1 MPENEPS
8 FISPVET
15 TQRGAAPVALYA
27 VTILL
32 SAFLLFLVQ
41 PMIAKIIVPW
51 FGGSSAVW
59 ITCLL
64 FFQLELLLGYFYA
77 FWIINRLPV
86 RRQKILHVALLG
98 LGIVVLP
105 ILPSSY
111 WKPLGPEWPTVH
123 ILALLACTVGIPY
136 FLLST
141 TSPLLQAWYG
151 QDSTGSDPYR
161 LFALSNAAS
170 MLALLSYPFLV
181 EPEFSTRRQAFGWSA
196 AFAVFAVLCGV
207 LALTRRT
214 GRVQKATVA
223 DTDTPA
229 PTRGEKFL
237 WVAISATSSILL
249 LSVTN
254 HLTQNVAA
262 IPLLWV
268 LPLALYL
275 LSFILC
281 FEGRNL
287 YWRTFYL
294 TLLPVALGGMAYA
307 LPGQFSGGPLLAIIP
322 LYAGGLFICCMVCHG
337 ELALLKPP
345 PEHLTT
351 FYLMVALGGA
361 LGGIFVCL
369 IAPHIFP
376 GFFEFPIGMGLCT
389 VLIAYVLVKDS
400 STVFYKYASRGA
412 RLALFFFIG
421 FYLMG
426 LVVVVLD
433 DIGSSAVMVRNFY
446 GSLTVVYSDPRSP
459 QRETRKLGNGIV
471 EHGREFVLPSRRN
484 ELTTYF
490 GRTSGVG
497 LAEAAED
504 AHSNL
509 HVGVIGL
516 GAGTMA
522 AYGRKDDVYTF
533 YEINPLDIQL
543 AKNEF
548 FFIRDSK
555 ANIEIVPG
563 DARLSLERQPP
574 QDFDLLVVDAF
585 SGDAIPIHLLT
596 REAFELYFR
605 HMKPDGIIA
614 VHVSNRYL
622 DLRPVVQG
630 VAESLGKTAVYV
642 QNEPDPKN
650 YIYKSEWML
659 VSGWKEFFKR
669 ADVRAA
675 STPLPSRSKVRL
687 WTDDYSSVFGI
698 MKWTWKDSRT
708 KSGLQSAPRHR
719 PRGKPIVLNFLHAPR
734 MYSPRG
740 HASIRHRQ
748 KAVNA
753 LLGRRRNGGPLQR
766 FVVLPDKG

>member
-1 MPENEPS
+1 MPENES
-8 FISPVET
+8 SLISPVEAT
-15 TQRGAAPVALYA
+15 PTQRGAARVALYGI
-27 VTILL
+27 TIVL

-59 ITCLL
+59 VTCLL

-86 RRQKILHVALLG
+86 RGQKILHLSLLG
-98 LGIVVLP
+98 LAILVLP

-111 WKPLGPEWPTVH
+111 WKPLGPEWPTFH
-123 ILALLACTVGIPY
+123 ILALLACTVGVPF

-170 MLALLSYPFLV
+170 LLALLSYPVLV
-181 EPEFSTRRQAFGWSA
+181 EPEFSARHQAFGWSA
-196 AFAVFAVLCGV
+196 AFALFAVLCGG
-207 LALTRRT
+207 LAWTQRNGHAR
-214 GRVQKATVA
+214 KATVRA
-223 DTDTPA
+223 TPA

-249 LSVTN
+249 LAVTN
-254 HLTQNVAA
+254 DLTQNVAA
-262 IPLLWV
+262 IPFLWV
-268 LPLALYL
+268 LPLCLYL

-281 FEGRNL
+281 FEGRNW
-287 YWRTFYL
+287 YWRSIYL
-294 TLLPVALGGMAYA
+294 RLLPVALGGMAYA
-307 LPGQFSGGPLLAIIP
+307 LPGQFSGGPLLVVIP
-322 LYAGGLFICCMVCHG
+322 LYAGGLFVCCMVCHG

-351 FYLMVALGGA
+351 FYLMLSLGGA

-369 IAPHIFP
+369 IAPHIFA

-389 VLIAYVLVKDS
+389 VLIAYVLVRDP
-400 STVFYKYASRGA
+400 STIFYKYRSRAA
-412 RLALFFFIG
+412 RLGLFFFIG

-433 DIGSSAVMVRNFY
+433 DVGSSAVMVRNFY
-446 GSLTVVYSDPRSP
+446 GSLTVVYSQASNP

-471 EHGREFVLPSRRN
+471 EHGREFVLPSKRLD
-484 ELTTYF
+484 LTTYY
-490 GRTSGVG
+490 GHASGVG
-497 LAEAAED
+497 LAEAAEEE
-504 AHSNL
+504 HSNL
-509 HVGVIGL
+509 QVGVIGL

-522 AYGRKDDVYTF
+522 AYGRKGDVYTF

-543 AKNEF
+543 AKTRF
-548 FFIRDSK
+548 FFLSDSPAK
-555 ANIEIVPG
+555 IEIVPG

-574 QDFDLLVVDAF
+574 QNFDLLVVDAF

-605 HMKPDGIIA
+605 NMKPDGIVA
-614 VHVSNRYL
+614 VHISNRYL
-622 DLRPVVQG
+622 DLKPVVEG

-650 YIYKSEWML
+650 YVYKSEWML
-659 VSGWKEFFKR
+659 VSGSKDFFNR
-669 ADVRAA
+669 AEVRAA
-675 STPLPSRSKVRL
+675 VTPLPSKSQVRL

-698 MKWTWKDSRT
+698 MKWTWPTGRS
-708 KSGLQSAPRHR
+708 KSGLQSAPRH
-719 PRGKPIVLNFLHAPR
+719 
-734 MYSPRG
+734 
-740 HASIRHRQ
+740 
-748 KAVNA
+748 
-753 LLGRRRNGGPLQR
+753 
-766 FVVLPDKG
+766 